1 MSLLKSILK
10 SFGEKYSKNNLEQ
23 SVKVND
29 SIKKSDGVDVSS
41 LVVFAPKNVEEVNRV
56 IDCVSNGQPIIIN
69 FSSIKKAEYN
79 SISNYLSGAL
89 FALKASIS
97 RLQNE
102 IYVIMPKS
110 KKLATL

>member
-10 SFGEKYSKNNLEQ
+10 SFTQKYSKNNFEHI
-23 SVKVND
+23 VKIND

-41 LVVFAPKNVEEVNRV
+41 LVVFAPKNVAEVNKV
-56 IDCVSNGQPIIIN
+56 IDAISNGQSIIIN
-69 FSSIKKAEYN
+69 FASIRKSEFA

-89 FALKASIS
+89 YALKANIS
-97 RLQNE
+97 RLQND